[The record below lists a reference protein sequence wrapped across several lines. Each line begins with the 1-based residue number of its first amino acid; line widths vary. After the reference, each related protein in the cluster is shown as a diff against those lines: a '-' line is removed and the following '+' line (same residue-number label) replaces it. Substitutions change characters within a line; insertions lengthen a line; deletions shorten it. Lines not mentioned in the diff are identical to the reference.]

1 MTTHRSLIA
10 VTGAG
15 RLATVRGNVREQWL
29 GVAIGLVALVA
40 AAFAPGARAA
50 TITPTVTTDDLTNN
64 GNCTLREAVQA
75 ASGNGTV
82 DQCEAGDATAPDE
95 ILLTQPLYDLT
106 LSGANE
112 DSNLTGDLDVF
123 LGVASPLTIIGD
135 DGEST
140 IDGGNA
146 DRVIDVKT
154 TTGSSLTLA
163 HVRLDHGHPPSGGN
177 GGALRVPGL
186 LNSVILNS
194 SRVTNSTTAGVGGG
208 MQVTGDLTLND
219 STVSGNVSTAP
230 TGLVGGGI
238 RATKGVTINAELDHE
253 QQRHRPRRRQH
264 RRCLRGRHRRQ
275 RRERQRDRFDD
286 REQHGHRAR
295 QLGRR
300 SRGRDL
306 RRGRAAA
313 NRAQHPRQQHGE
325 RGERAELRGRRRLHR
340 PGDYRRDVRR
350 PELHPDGQ
358 PRPDRRGRSS
368 DPWGDH
374 RDPQLHLH
382 PELGGP
388 GGRSIFYDTAGVA
401 GTSLAVGATILSE
414 NGTSECSTNGSIA
427 SAGFNIDRGTS
438 CGLTGT
444 GDLQSTNPGLLGE
457 ADNGGPT
464 VTHALPGGSP
474 ALDRIP
480 AASCNGVDGTPLGT
494 DQRGAPRGFD
504 EDGDS
509 LPECDVGA
517 YELNRCQGKIVDR
530 LVSHGFTGTAA
541 PHVILGS
548 DSGNLIDLRQG
559 NDTVCAGGGDDA
571 VIERPD
577 GGSDA
582 LDGGPGFD
590 TLLLGIAPPTS
601 PAGTIDLASG
611 TASSTGM
618 SASLS
623 SFENAAGSPAD
634 DTLIGDAGPN
644 RLDGQSGADTIDGG
658 AGPDTLLGGNDDDQL
673 FARDGIADTVDC
685 GAGAADSA
693 QTDQLSLD
701 SVSGCESVDAIP
713 ELTVEPPLGG
723 APGAST
729 QTASTQTASTKTRAK
744 CKKKKK
750 KHRRHAAAAKKKKC
764 KKKKRR
770 K

>member
-29 GVAIGLVALVA
+29 GVVIGLVALVA

-238 RATKGVTINAELDHE
+238 RATKGVTINRSSITSNSATAPDDANTDDVFGGGIAASGGSVSVIDSTIASNTVTALDSSDAAHGAGIYAEDAPLLIERSTLDNNTVSAASG
-253 QQRHRPRRRQH
+253 
-264 RRCLRGRHRRQ
+264 LSSGGGV
-275 RRERQRDRFDD
+275 DYTD
-286 REQHGHRAR
+286 
-295 QLGRR
+295 LGTIDGTFVVQN
-300 SRGRDL
+300 STLTDNHAQTD
-306 RRGRAAA
+306 AAA
-313 NRAQHPRQQHGE
+313 LQI
-325 RGERAELRGRRRLHR
+325 RGGTTAI
-340 PGDYRRDVRR
+340 
-350 PELHPDGQ
+350 
-358 PRPDRRGRSS
+358 RSS
-368 DPWGDH
+368 TFTLNSAPS
-374 RDPQLHLH
+374 
-382 PELGGP
+382 
-388 GGRSIFYDTAGVA
+388 GRSIFYDVAGVA
-401 GTSLAVGATILSE
+401 GSSLAVGASILSE

-634 DTLIGDAGPN
+634 DTLIGDTGPN

-744 CKKKKK
+744 CKKKRK

>member
-1 MTTHRSLIA
+1 MTSDDF
-10 VTGAG
+10 
-15 RLATVRGNVREQWL
+15 TV
-29 GVAIGLVALVA
+29 
-40 AAFAPGARAA
+40 
-50 TITPTVTTDDLTNN
+50 N

-82 DQCEAGDATAPDE
+82 DQCPAGEATAPDE
-95 ILLTQPLYDLT
+95 IVLTQPLYNLT

-112 DSNLTGDLDVF
+112 ESNLTGDLDVF
-123 LGVASPLTIIGD
+123 LGVASPLTITGD

-154 TTGSSLTLA
+154 STDSSLTLD
-163 HVRLDHGHPPSGGN
+163 HVRLDHGHPPSAGN

-186 LNSVILNS
+186 NSVTLNS

-208 MQVTGDLTLND
+208 MQVVGDLTLNA
-219 STVSGNVSTAP
+219 STVSGNVSTAL

-238 RATKGVTINAELDHE
+238 RATKSLTINGSSITSNSATAPDDTNTDDVFGGGVAASGGDVSVFDSTIASNTVTAFDSADAAHGGGIYAENA
-253 QQRHRPRRRQH
+253 P
-264 RRCLRGRHRRQ
+264 LRI
-275 RRERQRDRFDD
+275 ERSTIDNNTVSSASGLSSGGGIDYTD
-286 REQHGHRAR
+286 
-295 QLGRR
+295 LGTINGMLVIQNVTLTDNHAQIDGAGLQV
-300 SRGRDL
+300 RG
-306 RRGRAAA
+306 GSTAI
-313 NRAQHPRQQHGE
+313 
-325 RGERAELRGRRRLHR
+325 
-340 PGDYRRDVRR
+340 
-350 PELHPDGQ
+350 
-358 PRPDRRGRSS
+358 RSS
-368 DPWGDH
+368 TFT
-374 RDPQLHLH
+374 LNSA
-382 PELGGP
+382 GGP
-388 GGRSIFYDTAGVA
+388 GSRSILYDTASVS

-414 NGTSECSTNGSIA
+414 NGTNECSTNGSIA
-427 SAGFNIDRGTS
+427 SAGFNIDRGTT

-444 GDLQSTNPGLLGE
+444 GDLQNTDPGLLGE

-464 VTHALPGGSP
+464 VTHALPAGSP

-480 AASCNGVDGTPLGT
+480 VASCNGVDGTPLGT

-504 EDGDS
+504 EDGDG
-509 LPECDVGA
+509 LAECDVGA

-548 DSGNLIDLRQG
+548 DSGNLIDLREG

-571 VIERPD
+571 VIERPN
-577 GGSDA
+577 GGTDA
-582 LDGGPGFD
+582 VDGGPGFD
-590 TLLLGIAPPTS
+590 TLFLGNAAPPTS
-601 PAGTIDLASG
+601 SAGTVDLAAG

-623 SFENAAGSPAD
+623 SFENASGSPAD

-685 GAGAADSA
+685 GGGAADSA
-693 QTDQLSLD
+693 QTDRLSLD
-701 SVSGCESVDAIP
+701 AVSGCESVDAIP
-713 ELTVEPPLGG
+713 EPTVEPPLAG
-723 APGAST
+723 APA
-729 QTASTQTASTKTRAK
+729 ASTQTASTKTRAK

-764 KKKKRR
+764 KKKKKKRR